1 MRTFWQKSG
10 LFSNFFSCHGVEP
23 FLKMNHKGDNMAKK
37 AAKKKYSFI
46 NELYE
51 GVMGITE
58 VSKNGAVKI
67 KRSEL
72 KELVE
77 TTFTKGAKLAAG
89 GERIRFPVIGALVR
103 REVKARKAG
112 KGTNPFTGETIDVKA
127 RPASK
132 KPRWS
137 FPKTLKDT
145 FADKKNW

>member
-1 MRTFWQKSG
+1 
-10 LFSNFFSCHGVEP
+10 
-23 FLKMNHKGDNMAKK
+23 MAKK

-51 GVMGITE
+51 GVMNITE
-58 VSKNGAVKI
+58 VSKNGAIKL

-72 KELVE
+72 KDLIEN
-77 TTFTKGAKLAAG
+77 TFTKGAKLAAG
-89 GERIRFPVIGALVR
+89 GERVRFPVIGAIVR
-103 REVKARKAG
+103 RDVKARKAG
-112 KGTNPFTGETIDVKA
+112 KGVNPFTGETVDVKA

>member
-1 MRTFWQKSG
+1 
-10 LFSNFFSCHGVEP
+10 
-23 FLKMNHKGDNMAKK
+23 MAKK

-51 GVMGITE
+51 GVMNIAE
-58 VSKNGAVKI
+58 VSKNGSIKV

-72 KELVE
+72 KDLIE
-77 TTFTKGAKLAAG
+77 TTFAKGAKLAAG
-89 GERIRFPVIGALVR
+89 GERIRFPVIGAIVR
-103 REVKARKAG
+103 RDVKGRKAG
-112 KGTNPFTGETIDVKA
+112 KGVNPFTGETVDVKA

-137 FPKTLKDT
+137 FPKTLKET

>member
-1 MRTFWQKSG
+1 
-10 LFSNFFSCHGVEP
+10 
-23 FLKMNHKGDNMAKK
+23 MAKK

-58 VSKNGAVKI
+58 VSKNGSIKI

-112 KGTNPFTGETIDVKA
+112 KGTNPFTGETIDGKA